1 MKLLIIED
9 DPRTGAMLRRGLE
22 EEGYEITLCDEGEE
36 GEYLARNG
44 QYDLILLDWMLPG
57 KSGIEI
63 LRSLRQEGV
72 LTPIL
77 MLTARGEIEDKVTG
91 FEGGADDYLPK
102 PFDFEELLA
111 RIRALYR
118 RSLGG
123 AQPLLRVADLTIDLD
138 RRLVRRDGQPLTL
151 TPKEYELLL
160 FFLRNKNRTLSTEAI
175 RERLW
180 SEMEYIDSNVIQVT
194 LYHLRRKIG
203 KEKIQTLRGAG
214 YRFEAS

>member
-1 MKLLIIED
+1 MRLLIIED
-9 DPRTGAMLRRGLE
+9 DPRTSAMLRRGLE
-22 EEGYEITLCDEGEE
+22 EEGYAITLCDEGEE

-77 MLTARGEIEDKVTG
+77 MLTARGEVEDKVTG

-123 AQPLLRVADLTIDLD
+123 AQPLLRVVDLTIDLD

-160 FFLRNKNRTLSTEAI
+160 FFLQNKNRTLSTEAI

>member
-36 GEYLARNG
+36 GEYLARSG
-44 QYDLILLDWMLPG
+44 RYDLILLDWMLPG

-63 LRSLRQEGV
+63 LRSLRAEGI

-123 AQPLLRVADLTIDLD
+123 AQPHLEVGDLTIDLD

-160 FFLRNKNRTLSTEAI
+160 FFLRNKNRTLSTDAI

-203 KEKIQTLRGAG
+203 KEKIRTLRGAG

>member
-22 EEGYEITLCDEGEE
+22 EEGFEITLCDEGEE

-44 QYDLILLDWMLPG
+44 HYDLILLDWMLPG

-63 LRSLRQEGV
+63 LRTLRDEGV

-91 FEGGADDYLPK
+91 FQGGADDYLPK

-123 AQPLLRVADLTIDLD
+123 AQPLLHVGDLTIDLD
-138 RRLVRRDGQPLTL
+138 RRLVRRDGSPLTL
-151 TPKEYELLL
+151 TPKEFELLL
-160 FFLRNKNRTLSTEAI
+160 FFLQNKNKTLSIEAI

-180 SEMEYIDSNVIQVT
+180 NEMEYIDSNVIQVT
-194 LYHLRRKIG
+194 VYHLRRKIG
-203 KEKIQTLRGAG
+203 KEKIQTLRGTG
-214 YRFEAS
+214 YRFEA

>member
-1 MKLLIIED
+1 MRLLIIED

-22 EEGYEITLCDEGEE
+22 EEGYAITLCDEGEE
-36 GEYLARNG
+36 GEYLARSG
-44 QYDLILLDWMLPG
+44 RYDLILLDWMLPG

-123 AQPLLRVADLTIDLD
+123 AQPLLWVADLTIDLD
-138 RRLVRRDGQPLTL
+138 RRLVRRDGKPLTL

-160 FFLRNKNRTLSTEAI
+160 FFLRNKNRILSTEAI

-194 LYHLRRKIG
+194 VYHLRRKIG

>member
-22 EEGYEITLCDEGEE
+22 EEGFDITLCDEGEE

-44 QYDLILLDWMLPG
+44 HYDLIILDWMLPG

-63 LRSLRQEGV
+63 LRSLRDEGV

-77 MLTARGEIEDKVTG
+77 MLTARGEIEDKLTG

-118 RSLGG
+118 RCLGG
-123 AQPLLRVADLTIDLD
+123 AQPLLHVGDLTIDLD
-138 RRLVRRDGQPLTL
+138 RRLVRRDGSPLTL

-160 FFLRNKNRTLSTEAI
+160 FFLQHKGKILSTEAI

-180 SEMEYIDSNVIQVT
+180 NEMEYIDSNVIQVT
-194 LYHLRRKIG
+194 VYHLRRKIG
-203 KEKIQTLRGAG
+203 KEKIQTLRGTG
-214 YRFEAS
+214 YRFEV